1 MRDSGPGTSCWARSP
16 VRRPGQPRP
25 EGHEVLAPQHVQR
38 LARAGEAAPRRSPRE
53 GLDDDGEGHLER
65 WRRIVRRGFQALG
78 ARYGQL
84 AASREGLEPALVD
97 QLLDEIRVGQHQ
109 PQAPGEPLAV
119 ARGEQQR
126 GVRLR
131 EEDRR
136 PRLGAREL
144 QQRLHQLLL
153 ALPLVDPRQRDMD
166 VAREAGRIVGEAEE
180 GALDPR
186 DTQRPDHVDVAHHQG
201 EGGGARR
208 RHQAPAA
215 PRRSSER
222 ASHT

>member
-1 MRDSGPGTSCWARSP
+1 MVALDARLGPGDELLGQEPGAQA
-16 VRRPGQPRP
+16 GQPRP

-53 GLDDDGEGHLER
+53 RLDDDREGHVER

-109 PQAPGEPLAV
+109 PQALGEPLAV

-126 GVRLR
+126 GVGLR

-144 QQRLHQLLL
+144 
-153 ALPLVDPRQRDMD
+153 
-166 VAREAGRIVGEAEE
+166 E
-180 GALDPR
+180 
-186 DTQRPDHVDVAHHQG
+186 
-201 EGGGARR
+201 
-208 RHQAPAA
+208 
-215 PRRSSER
+215 
-222 ASHT
+222 